1 MSEATRFFSDLQ
13 REILLS
19 VATSAPAKVV
29 KVDLKK
35 GLADIQPLFL
45 TCDKEGNIYK
55 QSIIQG
61 ALIPDHLLGS
71 DLLANHSCNNPDCTC
86 DSILNQF
93 AKTQELKVGERVAY
107 SVAQRSLDN
116 LDGTSFI
123 DPDSHD
129 LMSSNDAFIVGRYPK

>member
-1 MSEATRFFSDLQ
+1 MGEVAKFFADFQ
-13 REILLS
+13 RETLLS
-19 VATSAPAKVV
+19 VATAAPAKVL
-29 KVDLKK
+29 KVDLKN

-55 QSIIQG
+55 QSIIEG

-71 DLLANHSCNNPDCTC
+71 DLLANHTCGDPDCTC
-86 DSILNQF
+86 DSVLNQYS
-93 AKTQELKVGERVAY
+93 KERELKEGELIAY

-116 LDGTSFI
+116 LNGTNFI

-129 LMSSNDAFIVGRYPK
+129 IMSSNDAFIIGRYPI

>member
-1 MSEATRFFSDLQ
+1 MSEITKFFREMQ
-13 REILLS
+13 QEILLS
-19 VATSAPAKVV
+19 VSTSAPAKVL

-55 QSIIQG
+55 QSIIED

-71 DLLANHSCNNPDCTC
+71 DLLANHTCGDPVCTC
-86 DSILNQF
+86 DSVLNQY
-93 AKTQELKVGERVAY
+93 ARERELKVGELVAY
-107 SVAQRSLDN
+107 SVSQRSLDN
-116 LDGTSFI
+116 LNGTDFI

-129 LMSSNDAFIVGRYPK
+129 LMSSNDAFIVGRYPM

>member
-1 MSEATRFFSDLQ
+1 MSEMTKFFKEMQ
-13 REILLS
+13 QEILLS
-19 VATSAPAKVV
+19 VSTSAPAKVL

-55 QSIIQG
+55 QSIIED

-71 DLLANHSCNNPDCTC
+71 DLLANHTCGDPYCTC
-86 DSILNQF
+86 DSVLNQY
-93 AKTQELKVGERVAY
+93 ARERELKVGERVAY
-107 SVAQRSLDN
+107 SVSQRSLDN
-116 LDGTSFI
+116 LNGTDFI

-129 LMSSNDAFIVGRYPK
+129 LMSSNDAFIIGRYPI